1 MIKPDHKH
9 FDPGFINSVTH
20 SLTGNQV
27 LFYLMHMWASDSTM
41 PVIIWC
47 NRSDALYK
55 ASNIRT
61 ALSKERKSRNLP
73 RTFELRFSEPWPYT
87 HMGIKGEAIKVE
99 RVGGTI
105 QTRLQAAMEKL
116 RR

>member
-1 MIKPDHKH
+1 MTQPDHKH

-27 LFYLMHMWASDSTM
+27 LFYLMHTWASDPTQAI
-41 PVIIWC
+41 IIWC
-47 NRSDALYK
+47 NRADAVYK
-55 ASNIRT
+55 MNSIRT
-61 ALSKERKSRNLP
+61 ALSKERKSRNTP

-99 RVGGTI
+99 RVGGTTM
-105 QTRLQAAMEKL
+105 TRMQAALQKL